1 MKTEDL
7 VSLLSTGA
15 EAVDLRLTSRR
26 WVRALAGVRS
36 SRAAE
41 PNSSLNT
48 RMKSTKTVLSN
59 ISLPL
64 FSSLP
69 R

>member
-26 WVRALAGVRS
+26 WPVAHRS
-36 SRAAE
+36 PSSS
-41 PNSSLNT
+41 PPVYSNSIQ
-48 RMKSTKTVLSN
+48 RFGMK
-59 ISLPL
+59 P
-64 FSSLP
+64 
-69 R
+69 